1 MLIRLG
7 MVAILLIGAFCLPR
21 TSNAQTPM
29 TVAVRAEF
37 VVPRFR
43 DRFSNRQAVE
53 ARVASLFADYL
64 TRKVGFLRFAVT
76 DSALP
81 YRLSFLLDREPR
93 TTSSFSEVGFW
104 VRLDRP
110 GETQLQ
116 MYWLPF
122 RTADQSIA
130 GAGTEAD

>member
-1 MLIRLG
+1 MLIRLET
-7 MVAILLIGAFCLPR
+7 VAMLLISAFCLPQICD
-21 TSNAQTPM
+21 AQTPI

-43 DRFSNRQAVE
+43 DRFSNRQTVE
-53 ARVASLFADYL
+53 SRVASLFADYL

-93 TTSSFSEVGFW
+93 STSSFSEVGFW
-104 VRLDRP
+104 
-110 GETQLQ
+110 
-116 MYWLPF
+116 
-122 RTADQSIA
+122 
-130 GAGTEAD
+130 